1 MNIVDAKGAMVAV
14 AKHLSVPLKPMDM
27 NEGVW
32 GQNAQA
38 NCLKLTKAFGWPNP
52 STKFSPKLQ
61 KELAYRLNL
70 PGSSEV
76 TPPPK
81 PAPAPAKPKPAPAK
95 PKPAKPAAPKPAAKA
110 KAFSIKHDYHAVH
123 HSGNRSLSAIH
134 FIVLHDMENTSFDN
148 AAENVGAYF
157 EMQASGGSTHYG
169 IDDNS
174 IQQYLSLEVI
184 PWGAPYA
191 NTTGVHIE
199 QMGKSSWDE
208 KTWLKH
214 PGTLERTAWL
224 VHKLCKE
231 LGIPLRLVDVAD
243 VRNGV
248 KGVTTHHICTDA
260 FHIAGGHTDPGPGYP
275 IGHVMDLAK
284 KL

>member
-1 MNIVDAKGAMVAV
+1 MKITEAKGAMVAV

-52 STKFSPKLQ
+52 SSKFSPKLQ
-61 KELAYRLNL
+61 KELGYRLGL
-70 PGSSEV
+70 PGFTEV
-76 TPPPK
+76 TP
-81 PAPAPAKPKPAPAK
+81 AP
-95 PKPAKPAAPKPAAKA
+95 APKPAAKP
-110 KAFSIKHDYHAVH
+110 KAFSIQHDYHAAH

-157 EMQASGGSTHYG
+157 EMQASGGSTHFG
-169 IDDNS
+169 VDDNS
-174 IQQYLSLEVI
+174 IQQYLSHEVI

-199 QMGKSSWDE
+199 QMGKASWDE
-208 KTWLKH
+208 KEWLKH
-214 PGTLERTAWL
+214 SGTLERTAWL
-224 VHKLCKE
+224 VARLCKQ
-231 LGIPLRLVDVAD
+231 LGITLRLVGVDD
-243 VRNGV
+243 VRKGV
-248 KGVTTHHICTDA
+248 RGVTTHHICTDA

-275 IGHVMDLAK
+275 IGHVLDLAK
-284 KL
+284 KF

>member
-1 MNIVDAKGAMVAV
+1 MKITEAKGAMVAV

-52 STKFSPKLQ
+52 SSKFSPKLQ
-61 KELAYRLNL
+61 KELGYRLGL
-70 PGSSEV
+70 PGFTEV
-76 TPPPK
+76 TP
-81 PAPAPAKPKPAPAK
+81 AP
-95 PKPAKPAAPKPAAKA
+95 APKPAAKPSA
-110 KAFSIKHDYHAVH
+110 KPKPATPAKLKAFSIQHDYHAAH

-157 EMQASGGSTHYG
+157 EMQASGGSTHFG
-169 IDDNS
+169 VDDNS
-174 IQQYLSLEVI
+174 IQQYLDLEVI

-199 QMGKSSWDE
+199 QMGKASWDE
-208 KTWLKH
+208 KEWLKH
-214 PGTLERTAWL
+214 SGTLERTAWL
-224 VHKLCKE
+224 VARLCKQ
-231 LGIPLRLVDVAD
+231 LGITLRLVGVDD
-243 VRNGV
+243 VRKGV
-248 KGVTTHHICTDA
+248 RGVTTHHICTDA

-275 IGHVMDLAK
+275 IGHVLDLAK
-284 KL
+284 KF